1 MEIRD
6 DFMIC
11 HPKLGLNR
19 QKGAS
24 YLMMK
29 LGNLSGWMGSK
40 NILTSYRIKHS
51 LKGNGFEYRH
61 DYLKPHIERHERLC
75 VITIT

>member
-1 MEIRD
+1 
-6 DFMIC
+6 
-11 HPKLGLNR
+11 
-19 QKGAS
+19 
-24 YLMMK
+24 
-29 LGNLSGWMGSK
+29 MGPN

-75 VITIT
+75 VITITWTGGYLRAVYEQWDINLWHCVSYLG